1 MMLLTIIFC
10 FFILLIFVFFKKFSS
25 LVNTYDVPNERKLHK
40 EKVSLAGGVYIFI
53 CIYFYLI
60 FALILHISDTEIF
73 FDITT
78 VYLNFFIVSLIFFLI
93 GFFDDKKNLSPN
105 IKIIFFFIL
114 ILSLVSID
122 PNLNVKLLRFSFIE
136 NKILLQNFSVIFTIF
151 SIFIFINALN
161 MYDGSNG
168 QLGIYVMIFILYLSF
183 KSGLLIILNL
193 VLPIIF
199 FIYLNIKNITFAGN
213 AGSYFLGFLLS
224 YIVLKTYNNQ
234 EDFLTSDEIVLMMFY
249 PVLDLVR
256 LFFYRIINNKS
267 PFSAD
272 RNHIHHILQEKNYNN
287 KQIQLILGSIIVLPM
302 IIYEFTK
309 VNIILIFLLNTFL
322 YYIIISKNF
331 IFSK

>member
-1 MMLLTIIFC
+1 MILLTIIF
-10 FFILLIFVFFKKFSS
+10 FLFTLLIFVFFKKLSS
-25 LVNTYDVPNERKLHK
+25 LVNTYDIPNERKLHK
-40 EKVSLAGGVYIFI
+40 EKISLAGGVYIFI

-60 FALILHISDTEIF
+60 LGLIFHKSNTEIF
-73 FDITT
+73 FNITT
-78 VYLNFFIVSLIFFLI
+78 IYLNFFIISLIFFFI
-93 GFFDDKKNLSPN
+93 GFFDDKKNLSSN
-105 IKIIFFFIL
+105 IKIALFFIL

-168 QLGIYVMIFILYLSF
+168 QLGIYVMVFILYLSF
-183 KSGLLIILNL
+183 KTGSFFILNL
-193 VLPIIF
+193 AFPIIF

-213 AGSYFLGFLLS
+213 SGSYFLGFFLS
-224 YIVLKTYNNQ
+224 YIVLKIYNNQ
-234 EDFLTSDEIVLMMFY
+234 GDFLTSDEIVLMMFY

-256 LFFYRIINNKS
+256 LFFYRIINNKN
-267 PFSAD
+267 PLSAD

-287 KQIQLILGSIIVLPM
+287 KKIQIILFLIIVLPM

-309 VNIILIFLLNTFL
+309 INIILIFFINAFI
-322 YYIIISKNF
+322 YYIIISKKF
-331 IFSK
+331 IFLK